1 MLLTAGSACVK
12 DMSVYD
18 ISLPAFAFTLQIHL
32 SRLNMPPHAGSNGA
46 GHCFGLMAK
55 RPRGTFVSMIYNIIC
70 LFQYND
76 CSIISMWHVQ
86 FSSLMS
92 PEPEQ

>member
-1 MLLTAGSACVK
+1 VLLTAGSACVK

-70 LFQYND
+70 F
-76 CSIISMWHVQ
+76 SITTAALYLCGTS
-86 FSSLMS
+86 SSLL
-92 PEPEQ
+92 